1 MGAMTQQPGA
11 ALPAL
16 TSIRFFAALTVALC
30 HFTGLGLLGM
40 PAHWVQW
47 VDGGRPAVSLF
58 FVLSGFILTITY
70 RDTIETRG
78 VRRFY
83 VARVA
88 RIYPVLL
95 LSIVLA
101 TFVTLYL
108 LYADDGVLMHEWYAL
123 GSGAYAALGV
133 SLLCQLLLLTAWLP
147 FAALNQP
154 WNGPT
159 WSLSCEAFFYA
170 LFPLLLRKIAPRRVR
185 TLVMSCLALWI
196 LQGVWIL
203 VVARVFPAGRSGF
216 IISQFPISHLF
227 EFVLGACTAIAFL
240 ALRSGARKTHGIGM
254 LLVGASLVAIA
265 VLAYTQPVKPAYFL
279 ESPVFD
285 ALILGLALLE
295 RPVIGLLNSRWLVR
309 LGEASY
315 GFYLIHVPLAHLAF
329 IAGFRVANGWIALI
343 FTICCSVVIFQY
355 FEEPMRKR
363 VKARFAQPA
372 SSSEPGLRD
381 IAPRVPS

>member
-1 MGAMTQQPGA
+1 MGATTQQPGA

-170 LFPLLLRKIAPRRVR
+170 LFPLLLRKIAPCRVR
-185 TLVMSCLALWI
+185 TLVVGCLALWI
-196 LQGVWIL
+196 LQGAWIL